1 MFASINLLCNFTSTN
16 NNNNLN
22 NTKMTTLE
30 NTKTRKTK
38 SIEVIYSN
46 MTFVIKASC
55 HYVIAV
61 KNQGWTTTKYTATI
75 KETGE
80 GIGAMG
86 GKEIIKRQMELIN
99 SRPDLFLK

>member
-1 MFASINLLCNFTSTN
+1 
-16 NNNNLN
+16 
-22 NTKMTTLE
+22 MTTLE

-46 MTFVIKASC
+46 MTFVIKASSQ
-55 HYVIAV
+55 YISAV
-61 KNQGWTTTKYTATI
+61 QNADWTTTKYTATI

-86 GKEIIKRQMELIN
+86 GREIIKRQMELLN
-99 SRPDLFLK
+99 SRPDLFLG